1 MTNSIK
7 SDTRGTLDI
16 GRLKSF
22 YEDYFQARSGEKYV
36 NEGKRFESYFLEF
49 ASGARLELMQRPDIP
64 ESQNDINRQF
74 TGIVHLAFSTGS
86 EEAVDRLTDRL
97 RQDSFEVA
105 DGPRRTGDGYYESV
119 VFDPDG
125 NRIEITA

>member
-1 MTNSIK
+1 MQIEHVAIW
-7 SDTRGTLDI
+7 TLDI

-64 ESQNDINRQF
+64 PGAASETR
-74 TGIVHLAFSTGS
+74 GYAHLAMVQAQLVQQRRDSLGQLLDGRCHILRWQFLGADFQHEVGWRTEIGGS
-86 EEAVDRLTDRL
+86 RLET
-97 RQDSFEVA
+97 
-105 DGPRRTGDGYYESV
+105 
-119 VFDPDG
+119 
-125 NRIEITA
+125 